1 MLVELRQAFS
11 DQILYCLSLEDPPQP
26 GNWLRVGED
35 SFLVLQRCH
44 RYTLCSGQYILASVT
59 LMVQYQQRPVD
70 AVPWLHGWVIGNP
83 NCQFNALSPLIRCAV
98 LPDGPCDSCVHFVL
112 R

>member
-11 DQILYCLSLEDPPQP
+11 DQILYRLSLKDPPHP
-26 GNWLRVGED
+26 GSWFRVDQD
-35 SFLVLQRCH
+35 SFLVLQRRH
-44 RYTLCSGQYILASVT
+44 RYTLCSGRYILTSIT
-59 LMVQYQQRPVD
+59 LMVQYQQRPAD
-70 AVPWLHGWVIGNP
+70 AVPWRHGWIIGNP

-98 LPDGPCDSCVHFVL
+98 LPDGPCNHCVHFVL